1 MHRFNRFYLLFS
13 LLFSFIIPFITIE
26 IAVEFLSKP
35 LVSQSVPAPALIQP
49 QNHAIA
55 VNDATSPESEMN
67 YIPILLSGLYVL
79 VTLFLI
85 IRFGKN
91 IYNLILKA
99 KKGRTIV
106 FNCSTLVLS
115 KEEKLPY
122 TFLKYIFINEDD
134 FNSHN
139 IQEELYTHEL
149 THVKQKHTYDVLFIE
164 TLKTLFWFNPILFF
178 YKKAIQLNHEFLAD
192 ENVVKSYNN
201 VPSYQ
206 NLLLEKASWNSNFY
220 LASNLNFS
228 VTKKRLIMMTKTTSK
243 SRALL
248 KKIAVLPVLTGL
260 IFISCIENS
269 AIAKENKTE
278 KGVNWNDAIAYNPQN
293 MQSLN
298 AAQKREATY
307 FAGVRFIIY
316 KYGIQTKKK
325 VEGKDIL
332 FDKVYED
339 LTAEDKE
346 NLKPWISMIQE
357 GYVKKSPTQNELE
370 GFKNAKSYAIW
381 IDGVNVKNSELNKF
395 KPSDIAHFS
404 GSVILKNARTKKH
417 PQPFQYWFYTHDYFD
432 KNEMGKAPEK
442 YAGDK
447 MEIFKKV
454 IKKTA

>member
-1 MHRFNRFYLLFS
+1 
-13 LLFSFIIPFITIE
+13 
-26 IAVEFLSKP
+26 
-35 LVSQSVPAPALIQP
+35 
-49 QNHAIA
+49 
-55 VNDATSPESEMN
+55 
-67 YIPILLSGLYVL
+67 
-79 VTLFLI
+79 
-85 IRFGKN
+85 
-91 IYNLILKA
+91 
-99 KKGRTIV
+99 
-106 FNCSTLVLS
+106 
-115 KEEKLPY
+115 
-122 TFLKYIFINEDD
+122 
-134 FNSHN
+134 
-139 IQEELYTHEL
+139 
-149 THVKQKHTYDVLFIE
+149 
-164 TLKTLFWFNPILFF
+164 
-178 YKKAIQLNHEFLAD
+178 
-192 ENVVKSYNN
+192 
-201 VPSYQ
+201 
-206 NLLLEKASWNSNFY
+206 
-220 LASNLNFS
+220 
-228 VTKKRLIMMTKTTSK
+228 MTKTTSK
-243 SRALL
+243 SKALF

-260 IFISCIENS
+260 IIISCIESS
-269 AIAKENKTE
+269 AIAKENKSTNTPLI
-278 KGVNWNDAIAYNPQN
+278 GIGDNRNNTLAYNPQN
-293 MQSLN
+293 KQSTN
-298 AAQKREATY
+298 EREATY

-325 VEGKDIL
+325 LEGKDIL

-454 IKKTA
+454 IKKTT